1 MRNEAETD
9 IKIVQTLIQEMEE
22 LKKEVEKKQEQGE
35 DTGKIETQFLI
46 KASILEGIQINIL
59 FGELLKL
66 KEDNERLREKIKR
79 YYQNEI
85 VKE

>member
-1 MRNEAETD
+1 MRNESETD

>member
-1 MRNEAETD
+1 MRNESETD

-22 LKKEVEKKQEQGE
+22 LKKEVEKKQKQGE